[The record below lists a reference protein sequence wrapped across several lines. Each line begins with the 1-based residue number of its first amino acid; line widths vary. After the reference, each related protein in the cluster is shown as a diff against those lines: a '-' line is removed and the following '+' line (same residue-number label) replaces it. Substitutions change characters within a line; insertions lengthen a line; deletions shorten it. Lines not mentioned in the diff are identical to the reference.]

1 MTTVQN
7 LIIPNS
13 FNIALV
19 VSPLKKEKK
28 SFIFFFPSN
37 NDALGKS
44 VEKKSEKERMYSAEE
59 KSLKRIVRNVKQ
71 NDTTD
76 LNTQQTPMISGDGTE
91 ET

>member
-1 MTTVQN
+1 
-7 LIIPNS
+7 
-13 FNIALV
+13 
-19 VSPLKKEKK
+19 
-28 SFIFFFPSN
+28 
-37 NDALGKS
+37 
-44 VEKKSEKERMYSAEE
+44 MYSAEE